1 MAVSSLFID
10 CPQGPLN
17 NRACLGKLGFS
28 VSSLC
33 SVLVVLGQPDPV
45 LKDRIPGVR
54 HTGHALTQSRCHPH
68 THPHTH
74 LQAHRAFS
82 GHPPPAAASRR
93 GACPRA
99 SLWGPCPPDSGGRED
114 APVGR
119 FWARPRPQIPT
130 LPGNACVPEVAGTG
144 PSLGWRLPPPVSS
157 SDHAPWTEV
166 GPTLSPQPRTPS
178 SWSQKSATQASGGPT
193 CPGHPLCPASLFV
206 VTL

>member
-1 MAVSSLFID
+1 MPVAVSSLFID

-82 GHPPPAAASRR
+82 GHPLPAAASRR
-93 GACPRA
+93 GVCPRA

-119 FWARPRPQIPT
+119 FWARPRPRSPPCLAT
-130 LPGNACVPEVAGTG
+130 RVSRRLLG
-144 PSLGWRLPPPVSS
+144 PAR
-157 SDHAPWTEV
+157 PWV
-166 GPTLSPQPRTPS
+166 GAYPL
-178 SWSQKSATQASGGPT
+178 
-193 CPGHPLCPASLFV
+193 LCPA
-206 VTL
+206 VTTPPGQRWAPP